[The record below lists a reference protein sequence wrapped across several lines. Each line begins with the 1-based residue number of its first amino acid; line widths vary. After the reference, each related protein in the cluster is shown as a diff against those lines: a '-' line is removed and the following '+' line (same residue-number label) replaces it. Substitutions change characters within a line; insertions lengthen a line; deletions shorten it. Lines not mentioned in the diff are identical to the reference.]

1 MIRIAAWVVACA
13 VIGLAAPALA
23 AAPEPRVQGLA
34 SLLLQTCLADPSES
48 ATEKLAL
55 SIGAT
60 PYSDARNRHARAQ
73 HDTTVT
79 PDVTQPGEAQRTE
92 TSTTAFR
99 GWNLP
104 GQGAGQLEYSE
115 GAQSITQIE
124 QASGQP
130 VSPVQAARTRAC
142 RVVAAVVNGRA
153 VFETYETLHTQD
165 YGVLVSP
172 DGQHIISFVF
182 DPDRYDIEL
191 DIALDTPVPAL
202 KAAAGVEDMRR
213 LILTD
218 GGDRFINDVT
228 PGVPTV
234 TLTRA
239 ALLAGL
245 DHPATMNFDHMVIE
259 PVVQRIAAA
268 GSSPPAQR

>member
-23 AAPEPRVQGLA
+23 APPEPSAQGMA
-34 SLLLQTCLADPSES
+34 SLLLQTCLADPNEA

-60 PYSDARNRHARAQ
+60 PYSDARNRHGRAQ
-73 HDTTVT
+73 HDTTIV

-99 GWNLP
+99 GWDLP

-115 GAQSITQIE
+115 GAQAIAQVE

-130 VSPVQAARTRAC
+130 VGPVQAARTRSC

-165 YGVLVSP
+165 YGILISP

-182 DPDRYDIEL
+182 DPDKYDIEL
-191 DIALDTPVPAL
+191 DIGLDAPI
-202 KAAAGVEDMRR
+202 AGVTAAPDPEAIRR

-218 GGDRFINDVT
+218 GGARFINDVT

-245 DHPATMNFDHMVIE
+245 DHPATMSFGHTVIE

-268 GSSPPAQR
+268 APQPPVQP